1 MSKSDKEKN
10 GKSFKEPKLKE
21 TPSLKEGPDADS
33 VEARLAALT
42 REVEESNN
50 KAAAPKSPAVVPKP
64 SVTSSPVVAKSQLQ
78 TADSDKTK
86 TSFVDNKK
94 FNVGLFWALVAVSV
108 FLANV
113 PGVNFVLMPVTQF
126 VVIIHES
133 CHALM
138 TLLTGGFAS
147 ATFVSDGAG
156 HGGLTSSHGG
166 NMFLIAQAGYIGQA
180 LYGCLLIYLGQFPK
194 LSKHLLSIMGG
205 SMFLAGLFAVP
216 GLFSISGFLP
226 ALFSL
231 LWAGGLGAVLL
242 FCGFKFNKYWAN
254 TLVLF
259 LAVQCVLNSLS
270 LIWILIPHALGLSG
284 GGFTDATVMAKMTLI
299 PAFFWALSW
308 MMISLV
314 ALFFTLRAT
323 YGSGLFKIAAKVK
336 SKKS

>member
-1 MSKSDKEKN
+1 MRGQTLSESDKEKAK
-10 GKSFKEPKLKE
+10 KSFKEKPTLKE
-21 TPSLKEGPDADS
+21 TPHLKEVPDAES
-33 VEARLAALT
+33 VESRLAALT
-42 REVEESNN
+42 KEVEAGKASSQNFSGA
-50 KAAAPKSPAVVPKP
+50 AAAPAAPAAI
-64 SVTSSPVVAKSQLQ
+64 SAPV
-78 TADSDKTK
+78 
-86 TSFVDNKK
+86 SFVDNKK
-94 FNVGLFWALVAVSV
+94 FNVGLFWAMVAVSV

-126 VVIIHES
+126 VVIIHET

-166 NMFLIAQAGYIGQA
+166 NMFLIAQAGYLGQA
-180 LYGCLLIYLGQFPK
+180 FYGCLLIYLGQYPK
-194 LSKHLLSIMGG
+194 LSRYLLTIMGG
-205 SMFLAGLFAVP
+205 SMFFAGLFAIP
-216 GLFSISGFLP
+216 GLFSIGGFLP

-231 LWAGGLGAVLL
+231 LWAGGLGAALI

-270 LIWILIPHALGLSG
+270 LIWVLIPHALGLSG
-284 GGFTDATVMAKMTLI
+284 GGFTDATVMAKMTFI
-299 PAFFWALSW
+299 PALFWALSW
-308 MMISLV
+308 MIISLL
-314 ALFFTLRAT
+314 ALFFTLKST